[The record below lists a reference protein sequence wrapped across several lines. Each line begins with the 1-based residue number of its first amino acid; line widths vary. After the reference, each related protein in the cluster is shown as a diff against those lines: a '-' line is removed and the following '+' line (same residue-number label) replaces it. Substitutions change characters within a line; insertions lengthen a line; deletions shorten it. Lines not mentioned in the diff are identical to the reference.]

1 MAQKYHHKKTD
12 NDNNNIKK
20 TTEAENDNKKER
32 AENKNTENEEDESF
46 VRKRKIIV
54 EEDPSI
60 ISPKPQETTSND
72 LSNTNNTLLSSM
84 HNPIDDYLVETET
97 NTNNASTPNKQEK
110 QRQKSQENDLS
121 NSLNQTE
128 KNAKFKSTIEFV
140 GTYLEKLMNQVK
152 PFADGERNKLTSN
165 VLSLARSLIYFGFYS
180 LRDLLKLSHILLEI
194 LDKDVDYSSTQPSNE
209 ESAIQ
214 EGLFDTPRKSV
225 SPSSSSNSPHVHK
238 LVVDIRLKIIE
249 IFEFVLNVRLDYR
262 LTYVLSIFKNYCGEK
277 NDACYETDDDERC
290 REIVRRLMRE
300 SDRLFVEHQ
309 DELFRKDLA
318 ADMADMNREG
328 QAEKKFL
335 KIMVKLMMQ
344 DHAQLKSGALNLIFR
359 RFSQIQETLNGLKQ
373 VRNELFVLSRY
384 QQSVNIYNDYYQEL
398 L

>member
-12 NDNNNIKK
+12 NDNNIKK
-20 TTEAENDNKKER
+20 TSEVEKDDKKESG
-32 AENKNTENEEDESF
+32 ENKNTENEEDESF

-214 EGLFDTPRKSV
+214 EGLFDTPRKST
-225 SPSSSSNSPHVHK
+225 SPSSGSTHVHK

-277 NDACYETDDDERC
+277 NDACYEDDDEKC

-318 ADMADMNREG
+318 ADMADLNRDG
-328 QAEKKFL
+328 QGEKKFL

-373 VRNELFVLSRY
+373 VRNELFADIIN
-384 QQSVNIYNDYYQEL
+384 Q
-398 L
+398 